1 MVHKHMINVHLSIKL
16 GQVSFQFYYLM
27 LKEYGEETSCIL
39 LVGLQIGLVFHVI
52 YINNLFP
59 DFI

>member
-1 MVHKHMINVHLSIKL
+1 MINVHLSIKL

-59 DFI
+59 DFM